1 MNEQKAPNR
10 NPGDVYL
17 TAEEQAA
24 LMTKIMPSVY
34 DPTPVR
40 NKVLDIQYGTLPEQK
55 LDLYLPE
62 EGDGPFP
69 VIFDV
74 HGGGWMLGSK
84 REGFVEHK
92 IAALEKGYAVIAP
105 DYRLFPGAIFP
116 ENLYDVKTAVRWAR
130 AHASEYHLDPDH
142 FFMVGDSAGAHL
154 TLMMAFTADR
164 PEYAGYQYGWPEYSD
179 AIQAA
184 CDMFGP
190 TVLDDRCRNFYSESG
205 VKRAVFG
212 EGGLL
217 LEDIIG
223 MVFGTNDNLLKLISP
238 LELVHRDIPPVLIL
252 QGREDS
258 IVAWQHSQLL
268 YDRICA
274 CCGEG
279 HSELHIYEGYNHED
293 AGFYEDGKL
302 CAMLVEFFGRGV

>member
-92 IAALEKGYAVIAP
+92 IAALEKYISALETK
-105 DYRLFPGAIFP
+105 REAIMTDFASLIQ
-116 ENLYDVKTAVRWAR
+116 LYNDKYVNDMTV
-130 AHASEYHLDPDH
+130 SV
-142 FFMVGDSAGAHL
+142 MN
-154 TLMMAFTADR
+154 
-164 PEYAGYQYGWPEYSD
+164 YQYKAPS
-179 AIQAA
+179 
-184 CDMFGP
+184 
-190 TVLDDRCRNFYSESG
+190 LLSG
-205 VKRAVFG
+205 AFIKETIKIAGVFCVVG
-212 EGGLL
+212 FIVCMILL
-217 LEDIIG
+217 INSRRKEE
-223 MVFGTNDNLLKLISP
+223 K
-238 LELVHRDIPPVLIL
+238 
-252 QGREDS
+252 
-258 IVAWQHSQLL
+258 A
-268 YDRICA
+268 
-274 CCGEG
+274 
-279 HSELHIYEGYNHED
+279 
-293 AGFYEDGKL
+293 
-302 CAMLVEFFGRGV
+302 